1 MILCAYIYIYA
12 YITVHTG
19 THGNTHIYAHAR
31 VRARAQN
38 HICIHTHTNTHT
50 HKHTCS
56 LSSTHSLSHTHPLSR
71 LLFLTRP
78 LSCSLSLART
88 LCLGLKCVSARA
100 LRPKGCLLLLSFT
113 RLLFFALS
121 RPHTCGH
128 SRGTH
133 TPTLRPLPCFATR
146 DLACSHCSIPR
157 AQIERFMSCVPE

>member
-1 MILCAYIYIYA
+1 MCIYIHVCTHKRSHRY
-12 YITVHTG
+12 TQEHTHLR
-19 THGNTHIYAHAR
+19 TRTCARTRAKTQMHAYAHKYT
-31 VRARAQN
+31 
-38 HICIHTHTNTHT
+38 HTHTHT
-50 HKHTCS
+50 YS

-71 LLFLTRP
+71 LLFLTHA

-88 LCLGLKCVSARA
+88 LCLALNCVSARA
-100 LRPKGCLLLLSFT
+100 LRPKGCLLLLSFA
-113 RLLFFALS
+113 RSLSFALS

-133 TPTLRPLPCFATR
+133 TSTLRPLPCFATR